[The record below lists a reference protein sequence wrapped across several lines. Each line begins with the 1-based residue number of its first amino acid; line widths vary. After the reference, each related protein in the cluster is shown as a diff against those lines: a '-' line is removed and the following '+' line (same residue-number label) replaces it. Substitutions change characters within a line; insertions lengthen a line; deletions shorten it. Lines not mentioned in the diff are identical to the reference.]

1 MFLKVLNR
9 SVLFVA
15 VLTGLLVGGI
25 CMADPASDMKQ
36 ADEFISAKKYD
47 DAIKLLATIQVSDAN
62 LAPQAIEM
70 TGDCYRLKEDY
81 ANAAK
86 SYESVLAKYKVSDD
100 QGKRIRRWLIKCHIR
115 IQEWAKVAKEIDATA
130 AESPECAAWSYYAL
144 ANYYRR
150 FANYNKAIE
159 AYAKTVPAD
168 KTLPAPD
175 QRSVQTE
182 LELCYIGAGQWDNA
196 TSLVNKLSAQY
207 PDSAPYWHRCVG
219 AIYKG
224 QKKYPEAIA
233 ELKQAIT
240 PKGAETARKLLGEC
254 YRDSLPP
261 AEAAPLIMDLD
272 DKYPT
277 DGPYLPTIA
286 GRMYQDMKQYD
297 KAVSIFKSVIT
308 RFPNARWQMW
318 DACYYIGQCYY
329 AQGKGEEALAYIKEV
344 NAKFPRRQVDFAIAY
359 GKPLLYPAK
368 KPAEAAELFEKTMAE
383 HPKSDVIHEIRP
395 MLIAACVESGRTD
408 LLVNLLNAMASSM
421 SADQKTDIMLS
432 LVDYYVSVE
441 KYKEGALICK
451 DVLALAGSS
460 DEARAHAEYQLGI
473 CYHSSNMDS
482 AAQMAM
488 RNVASRYSDSKW
500 ARKAR
505 GNVYIWSNYRVS
517 RSTN

>member
-196 TSLVNKLSAQY
+196 TSLVNKLAAQY
-207 PDSAPYWHRCVG
+207 PDDALYWHRCVG

-318 DACYYIGQCYY
+318 DACYYIGQCCY
-329 AQGKGEEALAYIKEV
+329 AQGKGEEALTYIKEV
-344 NAKFPRRQVDFAIAY
+344 YAKFPRRPVDFAIAY
-359 GKPLLYPAK
+359 GKTLLYPAK

-395 MLIAACVESGRTD
+395 MLVAAYAESRQIDKLAD
-408 LLVNLLNAMASSM
+408 LLSSM
-421 SADQKTDIMLS
+421 AAAASAQNKPRVL
-432 LVDYYVSVE
+432 
-441 KYKEGALICK
+441 
-451 DVLALAGSS
+451 LALADHYVEAHKYREAASMCRGVLAMRDS
-460 DEARAHAEYQLGI
+460 DDESRAHASYQLGI
-473 CYHSSNMDS
+473 SYHSSGMD
-482 AAQMAM
+482 AAARQVML
-488 RNVASRYSDSKW
+488 SITKRYPSLRWSSQARAHLYDW
-500 ARKAR
+500 ANSF
-505 GNVYIWSNYRVS
+505 GTWN
-517 RSTN
+517 